1 MATTTWALA
10 NVDYDVSD
18 GFCHTAHW
26 TVTRTDGTDPVYSAS
41 SYGAVGLTKPDS
53 LTTRTD
59 LKTADIIADVKA
71 VLGTTQVDAI
81 LSGLTLKISE
91 EKTPTQG
98 SFVPAS

>member
-1 MATTTWALA
+1 MAATTTWALA

-26 TVTRTDGTDPVYSAS
+26 TVTRVDGDYSAS
-41 SYGAVGLTKPDS
+41 SYGSCALTKPES
-53 LTTRTD
+53 LTSRTD

-71 VLGTTQVDAI
+71 VLGADQVKVVEDGLI
-81 LSGLTLKISE
+81 LDISE

>member
-26 TVTRTDGTDPVYSAS
+26 TVTRTDGDYSS
-41 SYGAVGLTKPDS
+41 SRYGSTLLTRPSS

-71 VLGTTQVDAI
+71 VLGTDEVTALENNLVLDV
-81 LSGLTLKISE
+81 SE
-91 EKTPTQG
+91 QKTPTKG

>member
-26 TVTRTDGTDPVYSAS
+26 TATRVDGDYIS
-41 SYGAVGLTKPDS
+41 SRYGSVGLTRPES

-71 VLGTTQVDAI
+71 VLGTDTVTSI
-81 LSGLTLKISE
+81 ENGLVSDISE
-91 EKTPTQG
+91 QKTPTQA
-98 SFVPAS
+98 SFIPAS